1 MRGAYVRMKVRWKQ
15 QRAYKSPATVLA
27 SSCLL
32 SLNVTSGP
40 KTSTTVR
47 PRRRMPWRR
56 RAARGLDPISVKT
69 ANSRIGQRMQGRE

>member
-1 MRGAYVRMKVRWKQ
+1 MRGAYVRLGVRWKQ
-15 QRAYKSPATVLA
+15 QRAYKSPATVR
-27 SSCLL
+27 CVL

-40 KTSTTVR
+40 ETSTTVR

-69 ANSRIGQRMQGRE
+69 ANSRIGQRMQGRV